1 VFSLAPP
8 ATPALAGG
16 ARGAGVFFAQSN
28 PLINVEIASSLSV
41 LLATTYP
48 PMHILIIHQ
57 AFASIQEPGGTR
69 HHEFARL
76 LTARGYQV
84 TVIASPVSYITGT
97 PLRLPSFSEK
107 MRGEQEGGVTILRAA
122 VYGAH
127 HKSFLHRVIAFFSF
141 MLSSF
146 WIGLGVKNVDLV
158 WGTSPPIFQGVTAW
172 ALARI
177 KGAKFLFEVRDLWPQ
192 FAIAV
197 GVLKNPILIRLSEWL
212 ERFLYRR
219 ADKIMVNSPGFL
231 QPVISAGAKRV
242 DLIPNGADPAM
253 FDPADSGAAF
263 RQSNELKNKFV
274 ALYAGAHGM
283 SNDLQIILV
292 SASLLA
298 DTRNIHIV
306 LLGDGKEKPSL
317 MARAKEMNLTNVTFL
332 PSVPKTEMAS
342 ALAGADACIAI
353 LKPLEEYKT
362 TYPNKV
368 FDYMA
373 AGRPVVLAIDGV
385 IREVVESADCG
396 IFASPG
402 NAKELAEAIRKLAAN
417 AEQSR
422 AMGLKG
428 RKYLE
433 ENFSRAG
440 IGEKLIRLLEEL
452 NSAEFGSSTSELQK

>member
-1 VFSLAPP
+1 
-8 ATPALAGG
+8 
-16 ARGAGVFFAQSN
+16 
-28 PLINVEIASSLSV
+28 
-41 LLATTYP
+41 
-48 PMHILIIHQ
+48 MHILIIHQ
-57 AFASIQEPGGTR
+57 AFASINEPGGTR

-84 TVIASPVSYITGT
+84 TVIASPISYITGT
-97 PLRLPSFSEK
+97 PLRLPPFSEK
-107 MRGEQEGGVTILRAA
+107 MGGEQEGGGVTILRAA

-127 HKSFLHRVIAFFSF
+127 HKSFMHRVIAFISF

-146 WIGLGVKNVDLV
+146 WIGLGVKNVDIV

-197 GVLKNPILIRLSEWL
+197 GVLKNPILIFIAEWL

-219 ADKIMVNSPGFL
+219 ADQVMVNSPGFL
-231 QPVISAGAKRV
+231 APVTSVGAKRV
-242 DLIPNGADPAM
+242 KLIPNGADPFM
-253 FDPADSGAAF
+253 FDPNDDGAMF
-263 RQSNELKNKFV
+263 RQSNKLNDKFV

-283 SNDLQIILV
+283 SNDLNVILE
-292 SASLLA
+292 SANLLA
-298 DTRNIHIV
+298 DAKNIHIV
-306 LLGDGKEKPSL
+306 FLGDGKEKSAL
-317 MARAKEMNLTNVTFL
+317 LAQAKEMNLTNVTFL

-385 IREVVESADCG
+385 IREVVEAAGCG
-396 IFASPG
+396 IFTTPG
-402 NAKELAEAIRKLAAN
+402 NAEEIAEAIRKLAAN
-417 AEQSR
+417 SDESHT
-422 AMGLKG
+422 MGLKG

-433 ENFSRAG
+433 ENFSRAA
-440 IGEKLIRLLEEL
+440 IGNKLVDLLEEL
-452 NSAEFGSSTSELQK
+452 SSAEFGSSTSEMQK